1 MYKVLIVDDEE
12 FIVKSLVM
20 GTDWSSCGF
29 EVAGSARDGVEAYEK
44 ICQIKPDLVFTDIR
58 MPGMSGLELIKNI
71 QAIHRDIL
79 FVVIS
84 GYAEFAYARKA
95 LDYGAVGYCL
105 KPFDDEEITKVL
117 KKAARILINGGRK
130 EKPDIISLLEE
141 ETSGARHELDS
152 YFKSNGISEGEKIVI
167 IASIGKEL
175 TFENK
180 QYISIKTGSN
190 KTIYIGKHADF
201 SSTAHSLETVQEGV
215 KGVGICEGTY
225 SAFGMRKYI
234 DEAFTLAYQF
244 FTTCTTK
251 ISNGISGNNIDI
263 ETLMAKYENA
273 FTRMDL
279 SELVRHL
286 DSFYKSAVDGSLSIK
301 HAMNIFNSYV
311 KFSIRNL
318 GENCYEE
325 YVYNFDDL
333 CYLFIDMYT
342 MVEYI
347 KDKITGFMGTNI
359 NILTDEVRNEY
370 FKKIIN
376 YINQNFFKDISIRSL
391 AQDFVINP
399 NYISQLFRKEL
410 GMTFTDYIT
419 KMRVNYAK
427 ELLQKTEYSQG
438 EIAAKCGYSDYFYFI
453 RVFKKATGVTPGQ
466 FRQKE
471 QRQNQ

>member
-20 GTDWSSCGF
+20 GTDWNSCGF

-44 ICQIKPDLVFTDIR
+44 ICRIKPDLVFTDIR
-58 MPGMSGLELIKNI
+58 MPGMSGLELIKNV
-71 QAIHRDIL
+71 QAIHKDIL

-117 KKAARILINGGRK
+117 KKAAKILINGGRK
-130 EKPDIISLLEE
+130 EKPDIIPLLEE
-141 ETSGARHELDS
+141 ETSEARHQLDS
-152 YFKSNGISEGEKIVI
+152 YFTSNGIAEGDKIVI
-167 IASIGKEL
+167 VASIGKEL

-180 QYISIKTGSN
+180 QYTAIKTGSN
-190 KTIYIGKHADF
+190 KTIYIGKYEDF
-201 SSTAHSLETVQEGV
+201 SSIAHSIETIPEGV
-215 KGVGICEGTY
+215 KGVGIYEGTY
-225 SAFGMRKYI
+225 SAFSMRKYI

-244 FTTCTTK
+244 FTTGTRK
-251 ISNGISGNNIDI
+251 ITNGINGNNIDI

-273 FTRMDL
+273 FTKMDL

-286 DSFYKSAVDGSLSIK
+286 DNFYKNAVDGRLSIK

-318 GENCYEE
+318 GEDCYEE

-347 KDKITGFMGTNI
+347 KEKITGFMGTNI

-419 KMRVNYAK
+419 KMRMNYAK

-453 RVFKKATGVTPGQ
+453 RVFKKTTGVTPGQ
-466 FRQKE
+466 FRHKE
-471 QRQNQ
+471 

>member
-20 GTDWSSCGF
+20 GTDWKSCGF
-29 EVAGSARDGVEAYEK
+29 EVAGSARDGVEAYEM
-44 ICQIKPDLVFTDIR
+44 ICEIKPDLVFTDIR
-58 MPGMSGLELIKNI
+58 MPGMSGLELIKSI
-71 QAIHRDIL
+71 QAIHKDIL

-117 KKAARILINGGRK
+117 KKAANILNNTGRK
-130 EKPDIISLLEE
+130 EKPDIIPLLEE
-141 ETSGARHELDS
+141 ETSEARHELDS
-152 YFKSNGISEGEKIVI
+152 YFKANGIAEGEKIVI

-175 TFENK
+175 AFENK
-180 QYISIKTGSN
+180 QYISIKTGSS
-190 KTIYIGKHADF
+190 KTIYIGKYTDF
-201 SSTAHSLETVQEGV
+201 GSIAHSLQPIPEGV
-215 KGVGICEGTY
+215 KGIGICEGMY
-225 SAFGMRKYI
+225 SAFSMRKYI

-244 FTTCTTK
+244 FTAGTRK
-251 ISNGISGNNIDI
+251 ISNSINSNNIDI
-263 ETLMAKYENA
+263 EALIAKYENA
-273 FTRMDL
+273 FIKMDL
-279 SELVRHL
+279 SELVKQL
-286 DSFYKSAVDGSLSIK
+286 DNFYKSAVEGRLSIK
-301 HAMNIFNSYV
+301 HAMNIFNDYV
-311 KFSIRNL
+311 KFSIRSL
-318 GENCYEE
+318 GEDSYEE
-325 YVYNFDDL
+325 YVFNFDDI

-347 KDKITGFMGTNI
+347 KDKITGFMGTN
-359 NILTDEVRNEY
+359 NNVLTDEVRNEY

-419 KMRVNYAK
+419 KMRMNYAK

-453 RVFKKATGVTPGQ
+453 RVFKKTTGVTPGQ
-466 FRQKE
+466 FRHKE
-471 QRQNQ
+471 